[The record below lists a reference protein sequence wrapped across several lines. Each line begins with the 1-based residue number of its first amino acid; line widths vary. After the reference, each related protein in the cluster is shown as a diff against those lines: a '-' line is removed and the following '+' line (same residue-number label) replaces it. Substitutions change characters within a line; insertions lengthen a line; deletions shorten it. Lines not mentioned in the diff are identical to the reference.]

1 MRRFAALV
9 AVLTLLA
16 APGATRSFAA
26 DEKAAA
32 RVPTVTRLVK
42 LFSELEATLATTL
55 QHDSVAAGRMLD
67 PDFELRAG
75 RAPGNPTPRE
85 DFLRLSLG
93 KPASG
98 YRIEQMAVHDYGDVA
113 IVSFLQ
119 AATASKKPG
128 DRNADVFTVDVW
140 KRSGDG
146 WLLAVRYA
154 GPAGGAE
161 AFIPGAST
169 EPPIRKRY

>member
-85 DFLRLSLG
+85 DFLRRSLG
-93 KPASG
+93 QLNA

-128 DRNADVFTVDVW
+128 APTDVFTVDVW

-146 WLLAVRYA
+146 WVLAVRYA

-161 AFIPGAST
+161 AVIPGADT